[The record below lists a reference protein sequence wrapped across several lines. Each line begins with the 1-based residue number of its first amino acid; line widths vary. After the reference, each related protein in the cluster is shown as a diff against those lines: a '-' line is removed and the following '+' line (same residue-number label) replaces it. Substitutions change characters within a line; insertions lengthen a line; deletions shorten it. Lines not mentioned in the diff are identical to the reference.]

1 MLGPIGNAIGG
12 AVGGLLGGGGGGS
25 SGGLAKGLAQVGE
38 LQKTF
43 EEQQQIALASQKVS
57 AEGNTALAI
66 AKKQINT

>member
-1 MLGPIGNAIGG
+1 MIGNLGG
-12 AVGGLLGGGGGGS
+12 ALSGAVNGFLGGGGGS
-25 SGGLAKGLAQVGE
+25 SGGLGKGLAQVGE

-43 EEQQQIALASQKVS
+43 EEQQQIALESQKVS